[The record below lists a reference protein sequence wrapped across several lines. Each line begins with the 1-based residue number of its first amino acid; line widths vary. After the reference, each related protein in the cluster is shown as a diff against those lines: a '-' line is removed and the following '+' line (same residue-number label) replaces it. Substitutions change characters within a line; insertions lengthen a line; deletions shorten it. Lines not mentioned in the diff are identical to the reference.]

1 MTDLIEFL
9 RARLDD
15 IEQTARAALR
25 DPQYLV
31 DDHATVDDGVWRA
44 GSHPHD
50 ECAVDGVGIRIYDEG
65 GHTAEQA
72 RHIALH
78 DPAREL
84 AEVDAKRRILDE
96 VVDEAT
102 GLDMSVDGDRR
113 VGPRDTTT
121 EPYLGTVL
129 LRLLALPYADHPDY
143 REEWRP

>member
-1 MTDLIEFL
+1 VDDLIEFL

-15 IEQTARAALR
+15 DEQVARAAGGDRWVERMGDVTSEALDKGDYGPR
-25 DPQYLV
+25 GYWVASASFSCEGEAEALHEG
-31 DDHATVDDGVWRA
+31 HAA
-44 GSHPHD
+44 
-50 ECAVDGVGIRIYDEG
+50 
-65 GHTAEQA
+65 
-72 RHIALH
+72 HIARH
-78 DPAREL
+78 DPARVL

-113 VGPRDTTT
+113 VGSRDTTT